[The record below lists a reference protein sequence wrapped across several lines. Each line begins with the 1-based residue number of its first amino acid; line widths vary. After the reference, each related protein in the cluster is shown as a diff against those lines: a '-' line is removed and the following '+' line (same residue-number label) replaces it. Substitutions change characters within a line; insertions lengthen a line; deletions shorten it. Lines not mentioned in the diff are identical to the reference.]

1 MNLFYLFHKP
11 FHCPSEGVIQAKIA
25 LNLKGKDLK
34 SEESPFLYFWIAIF
48 KALISYFS
56 LSTAKKI

>member
-11 FHCPSEGVIQAKIA
+11 FHCPLEGVIQAKIE

-34 SEESPFLYFWIAIF
+34 SEDFFYLFF
-48 KALISYFS
+48 NKHLFFISE
-56 LSTAKKI
+56 